1 MTTEPMTT
9 SSKDPLAERA
19 QRSAMQQFS
28 CRLCQQPVLSR
39 PWGGGECEACG
50 SVSMPLLP
58 SKEEISA
65 FYATYNQQYTGG
77 GASAGR
83 NLRRYANR
91 YLQIVQQHRR
101 SGRLIDVGSSNNPF
115 PNQAADAGFEVTM
128 MDFVRPPSLHPAVQ
142 YFEGNM
148 NDERALE
155 VGQQAFDIV
164 TSWAVMEHV
173 PDPRRSAAILAA
185 LCKPGGLIVLSTPET
200 GTTLTRLAI
209 GHSPWFYPPEH
220 LNLISPKAFEL
231 LFTPLGCRLKH
242 WGRLELSMARYLAR
256 YGIGLASA
264 LLGGAAK
271 ALAPKWW
278 HAQRVARKQT
288 FQGVTYF
295 VFEKT

>member
-1 MTTEPMTT
+1 MASESKIMISSDPFVPPVQQSPMQ
-9 SSKDPLAERA
+9 LFA
-19 QRSAMQQFS
+19 
-28 CRLCQQPVLSR
+28 CRLCQQPVQSR
-39 PWGGGECEACG
+39 PWGGGECAACG
-50 SVSMPLLP
+50 SVSMPVLP
-58 SKEEISA
+58 SADEISA

-83 NLRRYANR
+83 NLRRYAAR

-115 PNQAADAGFEVTM
+115 PNQAAEAGFNVTM
-128 MDFVRPPSLHPAVQ
+128 MDFVRPPTLNPEVK

-155 VGQQAFDIV
+155 VGRQAFDIV

-173 PDPRRSAAILAA
+173 PDPHRSAVILAS
-185 LCKPGGLIVLSTPET
+185 LCKPGGLIVVSTPEI
-200 GTTLTRLAI
+200 GTPLTELAI

-231 LFTPLGCRLKH
+231 LFAPLGCRLKR
-242 WGRLELSMARYLAR
+242 WGRLELSMPRYVAR
-256 YGIGLASA
+256 YGIGLAGA
-264 LLGGAAK
+264 MLGGSAK
-271 ALAPKWW
+271 ALMPTWW
-278 HAQRVARKQT
+278 KAQRDKRKQA

-295 VFEKT
+295 VFEKS

>member
-1 MTTEPMTT
+1 MASESKTMKPNSPHATPMRQ
-9 SSKDPLAERA
+9 SSAP
-19 QRSAMQQFS
+19 QFA
-28 CRLCQQPVLSR
+28 CRLCQQAVLAR
-39 PWGGGECEACG
+39 PWGGGECASCG
-50 SVSMPLLP
+50 SVSMPVLP
-58 SKEEISA
+58 SAEEISA

-83 NLRRYANR
+83 NLRRYATR

-115 PNQAADAGFEVTM
+115 PNHAAKAGFEVTM
-128 MDFVRPPSLHPAVQ
+128 MDFVRPPSLNPAVR

-155 VGQQAFDIV
+155 VGRQAFDIV

-173 PDPRRSAAILAA
+173 PDPHRSAAILAS
-185 LCKPGGLIVLSTPET
+185 LCKPGGLIVVSTPET
-200 GTTLTRLAI
+200 GTRLTELAI

-242 WGRLELSMARYLAR
+242 WGRLELSWSRYLVR
-256 YGIGLASA
+256 YGIGLA
-264 LLGGAAK
+264 GAAMGGSAK
-271 ALAPKWW
+271 TLAPAWW
-278 HAQRVARKQT
+278 RAQRDTRKQA

-295 VFEKT
+295 VFEKA